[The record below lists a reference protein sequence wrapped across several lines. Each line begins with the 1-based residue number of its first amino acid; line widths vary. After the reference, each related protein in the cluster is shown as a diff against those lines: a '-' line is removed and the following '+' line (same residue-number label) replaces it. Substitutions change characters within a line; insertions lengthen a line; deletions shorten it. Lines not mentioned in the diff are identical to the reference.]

1 MGIIQKDDG
10 QPVDN
15 RFGTIENNYNKSN
28 AELLPPMKNKLVKCE
43 ATCCESSFG
52 FTLIE
57 LLVVIAIIAILAA
70 MLLPALSKAKQ
81 KALSIQCVSNL
92 KQTGIAIV
100 MYAGDNNEVL
110 PGPCSTGQTSSYYSV
125 VSGNSYLSYYLATYL
140 GGKSPVSLAYGVANY
155 LPAMFCPG
163 YGKFSTLTPTLAMS
177 QVNYMVTVPY
187 TNGAVNVTWVNVPFG
202 FPGGGSVAPSNPSKL
217 GNISTLGPISEVF
230 AVSDV
235 DTQLWPG
242 AWANAASTS
251 THGTIRNRIYFDWH
265 AKSFKGT
272 NLNTIVSN

>member
-1 MGIIQKDDG
+1 
-10 QPVDN
+10 
-15 RFGTIENNYNKSN
+15 
-28 AELLPPMKNKLVKCE
+28 MKIKFAASRRK
-43 ATCCESSFG
+43 TSFA

-100 MYAGDNNEVL
+100 MYAGDNNDVL

-125 VSGNSYLSYYLATYL
+125 VSGNSYLGYYLANYL
-140 GGKSPVSLAYGVANY
+140 GGKSPSSLAYGVANF

-163 YGKFSTLTPTLAMS
+163 YGKFSPLTPTLAMS

-187 TNGAVNVTWVNVPFG
+187 SNGPVNVTWANVP
-202 FPGGGSVAPSNPSKL
+202 
-217 GNISTLGPISEVF
+217 
-230 AVSDV
+230 
-235 DTQLWPG
+235 LWL
-242 AWANAASTS
+242 S
-251 THGTIRNRIYFDWH
+251 
-265 AKSFKGT
+265 
-272 NLNTIVSN
+272 

>member
-1 MGIIQKDDG
+1 
-10 QPVDN
+10 
-15 RFGTIENNYNKSN
+15 
-28 AELLPPMKNKLVKCE
+28 MKIKFAASRRK
-43 ATCCESSFG
+43 TSFA

-100 MYAGDNNEVL
+100 MYAGDNNDVL

-125 VSGNSYLSYYLATYL
+125 VSGNSYLGYYLANYL
-140 GGKSPVSLAYGVANY
+140 GGKSPSSLAYGVANF

-163 YGKFSTLTPTLAMS
+163 YGKFSPLTPTLAMS

-187 TNGAVNVTWVNVPFG
+187 SNGPVNVTWANVPFG
-202 FPGGGSVAPSNPSKL
+202 YPNGPSMTSSKL
-217 GNISTLGPISEVF
+217 ANIGTLGPISDVF

-235 DTQLWPG
+235 DAQLWPG
-242 AWANAASTS
+242 NWANVAPTS

-272 NLNTIVSN
+272 NLNSIASN

>member
-1 MGIIQKDDG
+1 MVIINPMQNFCRPM
-10 QPVDN
+10 QN
-15 RFGTIENNYNKSN
+15 RYSASRDKTRI
-28 AELLPPMKNKLVKCE
+28 A
-43 ATCCESSFG
+43 

-92 KQTGIAIV
+92 KQTGIAIL
-100 MYAGDNNEVL
+100 MYANDNNDVL
-110 PGPCSTGQTSSYYSV
+110 PGPCSTGQTSCYYSV
-125 VSGNSYLSYYLATYL
+125 VTGNSYLGYYLATYM
-140 GGKSPVSLAYGVANY
+140 GAKAPSSLPYGSANY

-163 YGKFSTLTPTLAMS
+163 YGKFSPLAPTVAMS

-187 TNGAVNVTWVNVPFG
+187 SNGPVNVTWANVPFG
-202 FPGGGSVAPSNPSKL
+202 YPGGPSVAASKL
-217 GNISTLGPISEVF
+217 GNIGTLGPISEVF

-235 DTQLWPG
+235 DAQLWPG
-242 AWANAASTS
+242 NWANVAPTS

-272 NLNTIVSN
+272 NLNTVVSN